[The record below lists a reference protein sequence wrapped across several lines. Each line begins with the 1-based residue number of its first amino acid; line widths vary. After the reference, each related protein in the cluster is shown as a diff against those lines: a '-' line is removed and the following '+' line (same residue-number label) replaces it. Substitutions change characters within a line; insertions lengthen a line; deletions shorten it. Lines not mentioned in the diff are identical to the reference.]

1 MYNGEIRGVGP
12 RYCPSIEDK
21 VKRFSDQPSHL
32 LFLEPEWYRSDQI
45 YINGFSTSLPE
56 SVQTESLKTIPAFKN
71 VEFLRPGYAI
81 EYDCIAPSQLKT
93 TLESK
98 EVFGLFFAGQ
108 INGTSGYEE
117 AAAQGLIAGINAAN
131 KTLNKKELTIKRS
144 DGYIGVLIDDLV
156 TKDTDEP
163 YRMFTSR
170 AEYRMM
176 LRYSNTETRLY
187 KTATNHN
194 LLNTD
199 EKEIIEKR
207 LVDRN
212 TVLRISEKSIQTK
225 DLSFFN
231 LKQATPISEYIKRP
245 ESNLRDTLK
254 KTNLMPKN
262 FKSKKWSFLEAL
274 EDIETE
280 IKYDGYIKRHLLEIK
295 KQSANENL
303 KIKPNINYSKF
314 KGISIEGREKL
325 NIVKP
330 QTFGQASRISG
341 VSPSDVSALMIYLL
355 KT

>member
-1 MYNGEIRGVGP
+1 M
-12 RYCPSIEDK
+12 
-21 VKRFSDQPSHL
+21 
-32 LFLEPEWYRSDQI
+32 
-45 YINGFSTSLPE
+45 
-56 SVQTESLKTIPAFKN
+56 
-71 VEFLRPGYAI
+71 
-81 EYDCIAPSQLKT
+81 
-93 TLESK
+93 
-98 EVFGLFFAGQ
+98 
-108 INGTSGYEE
+108 
-117 AAAQGLIAGINAAN
+117 
-131 KTLNKKELTIKRS
+131 
-144 DGYIGVLIDDLV
+144 LIDDLV

-254 KTNLMPKN
+254 KTNLMPKTV
-262 FKSKKWSFLEAL
+262 SYTHLTL
-274 EDIETE
+274 PT
-280 IKYDGYIKRHLLEIK
+280 KR
-295 KQSANENL
+295 
-303 KIKPNINYSKF
+303 
-314 KGISIEGREKL
+314 
-325 NIVKP
+325 IV
-330 QTFGQASRISG
+330 
-341 VSPSDVSALMIYLL
+341 
-355 KT
+355 